1 MAQARGDADAVAA
14 ALGKSIVDVRDVNV
28 GGSYV
33 PMAYDNRY
41 VMEQAA
47 GAAVKTTPLE
57 VGEIELTAS
66 VYITYTL
73 S

>member
-1 MAQARGDADAVAA
+1 
-14 ALGKSIVDVRDVNV
+14 
-28 GGSYV
+28 V

>member
-1 MAQARGDADAVAA
+1 
-14 ALGKSIVDVRDVNV
+14 
-28 GGSYV
+28 
-33 PMAYDNRY
+33 
-41 VMEQAA
+41 MEQAA
-47 GAAVKTTPLE
+47 GAAVKTPLE